1 MNWPLFWA
9 LLFGFGMV
17 IGNIMLVKQ
26 SAKMKMPSLK
36 DAKET
41 HPRPIVAND
50 KVNRRQPG
58 AEKPNSPE

>member
-9 LLFGFGMV
+9 LLIGFGMI
-17 IGNIMLVKQ
+17 IGNIMLIKH
-26 SAKMKMPSLK
+26 SAKIKMPSLK

-41 HPRPIVAND
+41 HPTVAGSKED
-50 KVNRRQPG
+50 ISYHRAD